1 MKGEKSVSCGVAT
14 MRLLSKYDVDTVFGI
29 PGVHTLDFF
38 RDWENLDIHH
48 VQARNEQGAGFM
60 ADGYARFTGKPGV
73 ALVISGPGVTN
84 ALTAVG
90 QAWADSVPL
99 LLISSETASHTHGKG
114 FGALHEIPDQKA
126 VTTPLTALSMR
137 ATTPADVPEMLAA
150 AFDSFASQRPRPVHI
165 SIPIDVLAQPVEEIW
180 ETQPTSS
187 PPNPDSADVE
197 TAVELLLKA
206 QHPVLMVGGGATE
219 ASSGIIELVESLDLP
234 VVASTAGKGIVP
246 DSHPLSLNAST
257 VRPEI
262 RDWLSS
268 RDLVLAIGT
277 ELAETDSFVEKMCL
291 TENLIRVDID
301 PNKISDQYTSSLGI
315 VADAKAT
322 VEAINALGGF
332 SSVEG
337 RRASLE
343 KELAD
348 VRYAVEKNLTVSETK
363 HLKLLAALQ
372 SGLPEETV
380 FVGDIC
386 QLVYTGAFG
395 IERNLPRTWGYPAGY
410 CTLGC
415 GLPNAIGAAFSL
427 PEHTPIV
434 CLAGDGGFMFTVQE
448 LIVAAEEGLGLP
460 VIIWDNGGLKQIQ
473 DDMSAE
479 SIPLVGVTG
488 RNPDFVKLA
497 ESMGCDGLIGQN
509 LEHIVSET
517 NAALKKDY
525 PTVIVVRENE
535 TWLQ

>member
-165 SIPIDVLAQPVEEIW
+165 SIPIDVLVQPVEEIW

-197 TAVELLLKA
+197 TAVQLLLKA
-206 QHPVLMVGGGATE
+206 EHPVLMVGGGATE

-257 VRPEI
+257 VRPEV

-427 PEHTPIV
+427 PKRTPIV
-434 CLAGDGGFMFTVQE
+434 CLAGDGGFMFTLQE

-473 DDMSAE
+473 DDMGAE

-525 PTVIVVRENE
+525 PTVIVVREND